1 MSHRGRWWSIEGEDV
16 GHRREVTAE
25 GHRWARTGTRAPG
38 RNAWVRHGRCNLA
51 LPVAGLPV
59 RIGGGFIVSMALLAF
74 IPRGAAHSGSGSPG
88 RWRCSRSCTSSATPS
103 SPATPAPRR
112 GSRSSSWPATRRSVR
127 RPISRPMSIAISLA
141 GPLTHIGAGM
151 LVLVAMRYN
160 PFDIDAV
167 RRSEAA
173 LAIWFAGP
181 VIGALNLLPVQPLDG
196 GNVVTT
202 IVDAAAP
209 GRGDRIMTYVSTAV
223 TAATLASAA
232 FFDVTRQFVVFIAFL
247 LLFQLSKLV
256 AAPRPPLRRSTR
268 SPPPKPTHFGRR
280 PAVGARHPRRSRRE
294 PCPGIARQRCRAR
307 GARGGRPSRCAA
319 PTATTQRALSGT
331 HLIMQGQALWLPSAA
346 GYEGRPGALPALAV
360 ARAAVLGDSR
370 HRGGRARAR
379 SRRLG
384 RHDPARWSPVPAS
397 SPASVTPQITALS
410 PRSEARSPTPRAVR
424 TDGLTDGGNARRDN
438 STLHAARRVDG
449 RSADGAAVG

>member
-1 MSHRGRWWSIEGEDV
+1 MAAATSHFRLLGF
-16 GHRREVTAE
+16 
-25 GHRWARTGTRAPG
+25 
-38 RNAWVRHGRCNLA
+38 
-51 LPVAGLPV
+51 PV
-59 RIGGGFIVSMALLAF
+59 RIGGGFIVFMALLAF
-74 IPRGAAHSGSGSPG
+74 IPRGGGTFGFWLAGAVAVFTLLHELGHAVVARHAGAEAGISLEFMAGY
-88 RWRCSRSCTSSATPS
+88 TSFRPT
-103 SPATPAPRR
+103 
-112 GSRSSSWPATRRSVR
+112 

-247 LLFQLSKLV
+247 LLFQLSKLSSLR
-256 AAPRPPLRRSTR
+256 AA
-268 SPPPKPTHFGRR
+268 
-280 PAVGARHPRRSRRE
+280 
-294 PCPGIARQRCRAR
+294 
-307 GARGGRPSRCAA
+307 
-319 PTATTQRALSGT
+319 TATPALDAVTAAEADGDTARADRLLVRALTREGAGGSRAPASLDNAAGREALAAVALRHGVPLPHGNELNEHYLALT
-331 HLIMQGQALWLPSAA
+331 LIMQGQARLAAEYAAA

-360 ARAAVLGDSR
+360 ARAAAVLGDAATAAGWLR
-370 HRGGRARAR
+370 TARAHDVSADTIR
-379 SRRLG
+379 QMVAG
-384 RHDPARWSPVPAS
+384 AGEFTGIRHS
-397 SPASVTPQITALS
+397 PQITALL
-410 PRSEARSPTPRAVR
+410 A
-424 TDGLTDGGNARRDN
+424 
-438 STLHAARRVDG
+438 TL
-449 RSADGAAVG
+449 